1 MSRSQKLHKI
11 NISIKSWSFLIDM
24 QVYRKLS

>member
-11 NISIKSWSFLIDM
+11 NIPIKSWSFRIDM
-24 QVYRKLS
+24 